1 MFLSPFVTDG
11 VNTFITIV
19 AVIVGLITALSFLD
33 VLSLKQKDSG
43 KGEHKH

>member
-19 AVIVGLITALSFLD
+19 AVVIGLITALSFLD
-33 VLSLKQKDSG
+33 VLSLKQKDG
-43 KGEHKH
+43 GDKEHKH